1 MSADELN
8 AVAHTLRTG
17 EIEILGRMPWS
28 SNAIFLVEVNDVD
41 RTAKAVYK
49 PEKGERPL
57 WDFPSGLWKRE
68 VAAYE
73 LSAALGWNLIPPT
86 VQRDDAPLE
95 VGSLQFFIEADFEEH
110 YYTLLHDESLHTQF
124 KKMAAFD
131 FITNNTDRKSGHCL
145 IDEQR
150 HIWGIDNGLSF
161 HADFKLRTVIWEFA
175 GEPLDDDIM
184 NDLDNLV
191 SAGLSPVFNE
201 LLTVFER
208 EAVLARSRALLR
220 NGELPVDESGHR
232 YPWPLV

>member
-28 SNAIFLVEVNDVD
+28 SNAIFLVEVNDAD

>member
-28 SNAIFLVEVNDVD
+28 SNAIFLVEVNDAD

-68 VAAYE
+68 VASYE
-73 LSAALGWNLIPPT
+73 LSAALGWDLIPPT

>member
-28 SNAIFLVEVNDVD
+28 SNAIFLVEVTDEN
-41 RTAKAVYK
+41 RKAKAVYK

-68 VAAYE
+68 VASYE
-73 LSAALGWNLIPPT
+73 LSATLGWELIPPT
-86 VQRDDAPLE
+86 VTRPDAPLE
-95 VGSLQFFIEADFEEH
+95 IGSLQFFIEADFEEH
-110 YYTLLHDESLHTQF
+110 YYTLLNDETLHHQF

-145 IDEQR
+145 IDDQR

-175 GEPLDDDIM
+175 GEPLDDEIM
-184 NDLDNLV
+184 SDLDQLV
-191 SAGLSPVFNE
+191 TNGLPPVFTE

-220 NGELPVDESGHR
+220 NGELPIDESGHR

>member
-28 SNAIFLVEVNDVD
+28 SNAIFLVEVNDAD

-68 VAAYE
+68 VASYE
-73 LSAALGWNLIPPT
+73 LSAALGWDLIPPT

-208 EAVLARSRALLR
+208 AAVLARSRALLR

>member
-28 SNAIFLVEVNDVD
+28 SNAIFLVEVNDAD

-68 VAAYE
+68 VASYE
-73 LSAALGWNLIPPT
+73 LSAALGWDLIPPT

-145 IDEQR
+145 VDEQR

>member
-8 AVAHTLRTG
+8 PVAHTLRTG

-28 SNAIFLVEVNDVD
+28 SNAIFLVEVNDAD

-68 VAAYE
+68 VASYE
-73 LSAALGWNLIPPT
+73 LSAALGWDLIPPT

>member
-17 EIEILGRMPWS
+17 AIEILGRMPWS
-28 SNAIFLVEVNDVD
+28 SNAIFLVEVNDAD

-68 VAAYE
+68 VASYE
-73 LSAALGWNLIPPT
+73 LSAALGWDLIPPT

>member
-28 SNAIFLVEVNDVD
+28 SNAIFLVEVNDAD

-68 VAAYE
+68 VASYE
-73 LSAALGWNLIPPT
+73 LSAALGWDLIPPT
-86 VQRDDAPLE
+86 VQRNDAPLE